1 MGKRLGRQCR
11 RSLYTGD
18 PRYHPYPNLKF
29 RNSQTESDYQRET
42 YRFSLSSL
50 RALAAATVAL
60 TALLWLQ
67 GSLHFVSML
76 ICLLGV
82 AVSVKVMPFG
92 PLAVRLAWIVPELVL
107 GGSVAGPKLA
117 ESFAALL
124 PSLCIRTS

>member
-1 MGKRLGRQCR
+1 LF
-11 RSLYTGD
+11 TGD

-29 RNSQTESDYQRET
+29 RNSQTESDYKRET

-50 RALAAATVAL
+50 RALAAATVAV

-124 PSLCIRTS
+124 PSLCTRTS